1 MTNCLSMESISSDEV
16 IKNVASKVKAFHD
29 DDTTGHDWWHIWRVW
44 NLARRI
50 GEREDA
56 NMLQVELAALLHD
69 MDDHKM
75 AHSDG
80 ENLPNAR
87 KVLLDCNV
95 EHTLLDGV
103 LTIIKQVSFKGAG
116 VDTTPTS
123 LEACVVQD
131 ADRLDAIGA
140 IGIARAFAYG
150 GSKHRE
156 LYNPNE
162 GPSMHST
169 FSEYKNSKGN
179 TLNHFYEKLL
189 LLKDRLNTPAAQE
202 LAISRHSYM
211 LGFVEQFL
219 GEWNLD
225 DKP

>member
-1 MTNCLSMESISSDEV
+1 MESISSDEV
-16 IKNVASKVKAFHD
+16 IKNVASKVKAFHEG
-29 DDTTGHDWWHIWRVW
+29 DTTGHDWWHIWRVW
-44 NLARRI
+44 NLARHI
-50 GEREDA
+50 AQLEGAD
-56 NMLQVELAALLHD
+56 MLQVELAALLHD

-95 EHTLLDGV
+95 DNDLVASVVE
-103 LTIIKQVSFKGAG
+103 IIKQVSFKGAG

-162 GPSMHST
+162 GPNMHST
-169 FSEYKNSKGN
+169 FAEYKKSKGN

-189 LLKDRLNTPAAQE
+189 LLKDRLNTPAARE

-219 GEWNLD
+219 GEWNLE